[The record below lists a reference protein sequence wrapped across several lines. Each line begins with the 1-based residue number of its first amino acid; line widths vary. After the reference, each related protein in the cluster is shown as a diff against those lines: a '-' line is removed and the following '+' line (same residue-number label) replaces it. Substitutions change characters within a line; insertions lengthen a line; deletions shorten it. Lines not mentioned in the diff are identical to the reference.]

1 MRVLQYT
8 IIDVRVNDVNEGIIY
23 ESSKFEIFTRK
34 DDKILISVQQL
45 KAQIALVSI
54 MSKLNGIHRI
64 HKWRTR
70 GKKLWPSH
78 ESEALE
84 GKQKI
89 ANEDFQ

>member
-54 MSKLNGIHRI
+54 MNTLNGM
-64 HKWRTR
+64 
-70 GKKLWPSH
+70 
-78 ESEALE
+78 ESEKRMCTVSKDSAELC
-84 GKQKI
+84 
-89 ANEDFQ
+89 

>member
-54 MSKLNGIHRI
+54 MNTLNGV
-64 HKWRTR
+64 
-70 GKKLWPSH
+70 
-78 ESEALE
+78 ESEKRMCTVSKDSAELC
-84 GKQKI
+84 
-89 ANEDFQ
+89 

>member
-45 KAQIALVSI
+45 KVQIALVSI
-54 MSKLNGIHRI
+54 MSKLYGMECEKRMCTVSKDSAELLCVNMKHQ
-64 HKWRTR
+64 
-70 GKKLWPSH
+70 LN
-78 ESEALE
+78 LV
-84 GKQKI
+84 
-89 ANEDFQ
+89 

>member
-23 ESSKFEIFTRK
+23 ESSKFEIFIRK

-54 MSKLNGIHRI
+54 MNTLNGM
-64 HKWRTR
+64 
-70 GKKLWPSH
+70 
-78 ESEALE
+78 ESEKRMCTVSKDSAELC
-84 GKQKI
+84 
-89 ANEDFQ
+89 

>member
-23 ESSKFEIFTRK
+23 ESSKFETFTRK

-54 MSKLNGIHRI
+54 MSTLNGM
-64 HKWRTR
+64 
-70 GKKLWPSH
+70 
-78 ESEALE
+78 ESEKRMCTVSKDSAELC
-84 GKQKI
+84 
-89 ANEDFQ
+89 

>member
-45 KAQIALVSI
+45 KAQIALVCI
-54 MSKLNGIHRI
+54 MSKLNGM
-64 HKWRTR
+64 
-70 GKKLWPSH
+70 
-78 ESEALE
+78 ESEKRMCTVSKDSAELC
-84 GKQKI
+84 
-89 ANEDFQ
+89 

>member
-8 IIDVRVNDVNEGIIY
+8 IIDVRVNNVNEGIIY

-54 MSKLNGIHRI
+54 MNTLNGM
-64 HKWRTR
+64 
-70 GKKLWPSH
+70 
-78 ESEALE
+78 ESEKRMCTVSKDSAELC
-84 GKQKI
+84 
-89 ANEDFQ
+89 

>member
-54 MSKLNGIHRI
+54 MRTLNGM
-64 HKWRTR
+64 
-70 GKKLWPSH
+70 
-78 ESEALE
+78 ESEKRMCTVSKDSAELC
-84 GKQKI
+84 
-89 ANEDFQ
+89 